1 MAKKIVH
8 VNRCSPQEKPD
19 TASRYY
25 LDSDCGISLAGST
38 NYIDNTGDS
47 NIVVPT
53 SVIYGTVT
61 ATSSGVSVSS
71 RTDACKFLFL
81 KNNGTSD
88 VTIATDN
95 GTDYFILIG
104 NNEAFSS
111 EMSHTTLTNISHIKV
126 KADIDTEVEYFIG
139 Y

>member
-1 MAKKIVH
+1 MAKRIVH
-8 VNRCSPQEKPD
+8 TSRCVPKEKSD
-19 TASRYY
+19 TAPRYY
-25 LDSDCGISLAGST
+25 LDSDCGLSLTSSS
-38 NYIDNTGDS
+38 NT
-47 NIVVPT
+47 VVPT

-81 KNNGTSD
+81 KNNGVSD

-104 NNEAFSS
+104 KTEAFSS
-111 EMSHTTLTNISHIKV
+111 EMDHTALANISHIKV
-126 KADIDTEVEYFIG
+126 KADTNTEVEYFIG

>member
-1 MAKKIVH
+1 MAKRIVH
-8 VNRCSPQEKPD
+8 VNRCVPQEKPD

-25 LDSDCGISLAGST
+25 LDSDCGLPLSGIT
-38 NYIDNTGDS
+38 NFIDSSGGTP
-47 NIVVPT
+47 IVVPT

-71 RTDACKFLFL
+71 RTDNPVFLFL

-104 NNEAFSS
+104 KDEAFSS
-111 EMSHTTLTNISHIKV
+111 RMANALSNISHIKV
-126 KADIDTEVEYFIG
+126 KADIDTEVEYLIG

>member
-1 MAKKIVH
+1 MAKRIVH
-8 VNRCSPQEKPD
+8 VSRCVPQEKPD

-25 LDSDCGISLAGST
+25 LDSDCGLSLAGS
-38 NYIDNTGDS
+38 S
-47 NIVVPT
+47 NVVVPT

-104 NNEAFSS
+104 KNEAFSS
-111 EMSHTTLTNISHIKV
+111 EMSSTALTNISHIKV